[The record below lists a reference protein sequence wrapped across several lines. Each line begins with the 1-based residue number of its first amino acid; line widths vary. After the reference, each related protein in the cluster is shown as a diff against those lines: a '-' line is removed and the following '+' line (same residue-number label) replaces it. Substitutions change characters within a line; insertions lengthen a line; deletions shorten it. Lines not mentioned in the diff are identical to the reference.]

1 MEATIDKTAQ
11 IGNHQRDR
19 SYSDANHDH
28 ALYLNS
34 NTNPSHYNQSID
46 PTDMTIEVDSYSS
59 ANTSKEDNMS
69 ITRNNH
75 SSRHRHR
82 QQNTGTNNTNGN
94 GIRRSKSCEAPPRRH
109 SQKRKYPTQHKL
121 IPCHPSSAS
130 GPLKHGGRISP
141 KLTPS
146 KYRGNKWIR
155 KEHHGV
161 DDLSFSSPT
170 FYQTYSLEDEMM
182 MDASFDA
189 YKQYQYHQPPSSNT
203 TTRIIFGESGKPIQP
218 RRNASLQDHG
228 ALRHDYFSWMNWTRS
243 SMNFKNTK
251 REGCESTVFP

>member
-28 ALYLNS
+28 AALYLNS

-59 ANTSKEDNMS
+59 ANTSKEEKEDNMS
-69 ITRNNH
+69 ITGNNH
-75 SSRHRHR
+75 SSRHR
-82 QQNTGTNNTNGN
+82 QQNTGNNG
-94 GIRRSKSCEAPPRRH
+94 RRSKSCEARPPHRH

-121 IPCHPSSAS
+121 IPCHPASAS

-170 FYQTYSLEDEMM
+170 FYQYQTYSLEDEMM